1 MRDANRSAQARA
13 RCIFRDG
20 PCEVSQANAARE
32 CEPRRELEL
41 VFREDGFQIPVRLL
55 RLDDIG
61 ARTIV
66 GREMNELVVV
76 LSEAVESD
84 ARVVRGADGA
94 QCDLRA
100 RISGSQ
106 MLRGA
111 YRRIV
116 RIAIVVR
123 AIEMEEWGIGE

>member
-1 MRDANRSAQARA
+1 MRQAYTACKR
-13 RCIFRDG
+13 
-20 PCEVSQANAARE
+20 
-32 CEPRRELEL
+32 EPRRELEL
-41 VFREDGFQIPVRLL
+41 IFREDGFQIPVRFL
-55 RLDDIG
+55 RLDDICT
-61 ARTIV
+61 RTIV

-76 LSEAVESD
+76 LSEAIESD

-100 RISGSQ
+100 RVSGSQ

-116 RIAIVVR
+116 RIAVVVR
-123 AIEMEEWGIGE
+123 AIEMEEWGSGEQQAGRKGVNPGEIG